1 MAKQRFVTISELRM
15 DDKVI
20 PQSTADAE
28 KGKVFIVTDLHPT
41 LLRENRTGSKPAEY
55 VTAAVS
61 LWEYI
66 EDHYGPG
73 HPHYGKELCSNT
85 SLYLLVSRR
94 WEN

>member
-1 MAKQRFVTISELRM
+1 MAKYVTMSELRI

-20 PQSTADAE
+20 PQSTVDAE

-41 LLRENRTGSKPAEY
+41 LLRETRTKPAEY

-61 LWEYI
+61 LWEFV
-66 EDHYGPG
+66 ENHYSPG
-73 HPHYGKELCSNT
+73 HHKYGKELCSNT
-85 SLYLLVSRR
+85 ALYLLVSRR